1 MYSFGHSEYSICIAE
16 KWVNIDE
23 EMENRN
29 SVEISSELHHEQRI
43 TTYRMSVHKKQTHI
57 IGLRHAIS
65 NIYTMFLCVSLH
77 ECQNKQIDE
86 FLFLCKHLLLTVL
99 KGFRL

>member
-1 MYSFGHSEYSICIAE
+1 MCVYTFGNSEYIICIVE

-43 TTYRMSVHKKQTHI
+43 TMYRMSVHKNQTHT
-57 IGLRHAIS
+57 IGLRHAIM
-65 NIYTMFLCVSLH
+65 NIYTMFLCVAMH

-86 FLFLCKHLLLTVL
+86 FLFLFKHLL
-99 KGFRL
+99 